1 MDSVGMALSSRP
13 LWPRTHRASSRF
25 TWEDMSCAGTR
36 GSVPGERGPYFLEF
50 FFSLLV
56 TRVFCGQN
64 HGCQPSRGQH
74 KHLGSLLEICGT
86 LRSRKFQEQR
96 SENIQEKGIRKRIWW
111 LMAAIPSVKRL
122 RQENHHELEDSLS
135 YIVSSNPGW
144 AQSKTISQKTRLGQH
159 QQKVWGATDRHWR
172 WWALPYNCRG

>member
-1 MDSVGMALSSRP
+1 MPSPFRSVLTALPLLAEPSGVTDPSGPSGYSAHLPVIDSVGMALSSRP

-36 GSVPGERGPYFLEF
+36 GSVPGERGPYFLES

-64 HGCQPSRGQH
+64 HGCQHSRGQH

-86 LRSRKFQEQR
+86 LRSRKFQ
-96 SENIQEKGIRKRIWW
+96 
-111 LMAAIPSVKRL
+111 
-122 RQENHHELEDSLS
+122 
-135 YIVSSNPGW
+135 
-144 AQSKTISQKTRLGQH
+144 
-159 QQKVWGATDRHWR
+159 
-172 WWALPYNCRG
+172 